1 LKYLN
6 FKKEIKTQ
14 ELVEE
19 NGKILDL
26 KKIKYIIGEFEEY
39 EVLMKI
45 IRNISQ
51 NLEISRILIIGD
63 NIISLYSKLLMVFPK
78 AHYYVANKTNSIL
91 KSFKEHYKNRKN
103 YNMYILDVLKGV
115 SIHDFIYNN
124 PKLDLVIADKI
135 YSKVKKKKR
144 YYSIN
149 FLYKFYLNQDGILC
163 LISNIQHSEEK
174 KLDYL
179 KPLKPI
185 IEKIIP
191 LKNEKTSVQFSFYL
205 KKNKYS

>member
-6 FKKEIKTQ
+6 IKKETQ
-14 ELVEE
+14 QLVEE

-26 KKIKYIIGEFEEY
+26 NKNKPILSEFEEY

-45 IRNISQ
+45 IRKISQ
-51 NLEISRILIIGD
+51 NLEISRILIISN

-78 AHYYVANKTNSIL
+78 AHYYVANKAKSIL

-103 YNMYILDVLKGV
+103 YNIYILDVLKGV

-124 PKLDLVIADKI
+124 PKFDLVIAYKI

-174 KLDYL
+174 LDYL

-191 LKNEKTSVQFSFYL
+191 IKNEKTSVQFTFYK
-205 KKNKYS
+205 KKNKYL